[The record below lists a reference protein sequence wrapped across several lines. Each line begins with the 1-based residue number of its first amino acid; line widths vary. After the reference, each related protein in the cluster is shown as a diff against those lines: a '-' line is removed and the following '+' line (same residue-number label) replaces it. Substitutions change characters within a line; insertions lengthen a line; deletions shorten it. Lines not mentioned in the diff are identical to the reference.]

1 MGAQVLG
8 EVLPYL
14 EVKKDNETEETVKK
28 EVSIPNIVGLTVE
41 EAEKTLKESGLEM
54 DLSTE
59 EEIDKKTVT
68 IKEQFPTSGITVYE
82 GTKISAMIWQ

>member
-14 EVKKDNETEETVKK
+14 EVKKDNETEEMVKK
-28 EVSIPNIVGLTVE
+28 EVSTPNIVGLTVE

-82 GTKISAMIWQ
+82 GTKISAMI